1 MKSIFS
7 LLACI
12 FGISF
17 LLGCAETDSP
27 VAPETDSPVAPETD
41 SPVALETPENDGP
54 FNRPTSGYPNGW
66 VKVTDEDVEELRNLD
81 PPPNWP
87 TLDISLELKKKYTHN
102 ALLKQI
108 GDIPAVR
115 YIIEF
120 ERNPGFEI
128 SREMYVAYFE
138 AHYHIFPTENNRRV
152 LEKVRNIENQPQ
164 TLEEDE

>member
-27 VAPETDSPVAPETD
+27 VAPETDSPVA
-41 SPVALETPENDGP
+41 LETPENDEP

-66 VKVTDEDVEELRNLD
+66 VKVTDEDVEELLNLD
-81 PPPNWP
+81 ILPNWHK
-87 TLDISLELKKKYTHN
+87 LDISPEWKNKYAHAT
-102 ALLKQI
+102 LLKQF

-115 YIIEF
+115 YTIEF

-128 SREMYVAYFE
+128 SRELFVAYFE
-138 AHYHIFPTENNRRV
+138 ANYRLFPTENNRRA
-152 LEKVRNIENQPQ
+152 LEEARNIENQPRPA
-164 TLEEDE
+164 TAKPLDEDE